1 MHSHQRVLTRFN
13 SIEPLSENIARCF
26 KLTLSVLLAPVPSW
40 LGSDGSALCRVT
52 VCIDFIDLL
61 TWSVSA
67 PNVCFSA
74 SFF

>member
-40 LGSDGSALCRVT
+40 LGSD
-52 VCIDFIDLL
+52 D
-61 TWSVSA
+61 SA
-67 PNVCFSA
+67 PLACAGLPFVLILWIY
-74 SFF
+74 